1 MAASKKGY
9 LRIITR
15 PRLHFANSCVQDAGD
30 PGSIQRLT
38 DGRQLSA
45 NKSQTW
51 LLSKDMAHV
60 ERGKIV
66 PDTLEAAELLATF
79 SREPVHRT
87 DDLFEVL

>member
-1 MAASKKGY
+1 MAASKQGY
-9 LRIITR
+9 LRIITK
-15 PRLHFANSCVQDAGD
+15 PRLHFATSCAQDVGR
-30 PGSIQRLT
+30 PGSVQRLT
-38 DGRQLSA
+38 DRRQLSA

-51 LLSKDMAHV
+51 LLSKEIAHV
-60 ERGKIV
+60 EKGKIV